1 MTRGS
6 NERYNVFV
14 IPALRSPSAIAVE
27 GPGAAPDAHSFPNQ
41 LFNFPHTSVKVA
53 PPRGKARVHQEVSLI
68 ATVAV
73 SFVCAAALGYVADRL
88 RLPPLVGYL
97 MAGIVMGSITPGFV
111 ADAGLAGQLAE
122 MGVILLMFGVGLHF
136 SAADLLA
143 VRGIAVP
150 GAIVQILIAT
160 LLGIG
165 LAEWW
170 GWGTGAG
177 IVFGLSLSVAS
188 TVVLLKALEEHNLV
202 DSASGRVAVGWLIVE
217 DLAMVLALVLLPALA
232 ELLGGHAA
240 EGTAHGAGLPL
251 PLTIALTLLKVG
263 AFAVMAIFL
272 GPKVVPWLLTSVAR
286 TGSRELFTL
295 TVLAIALGIA
305 FGSAQ
310 IFGVSFALGAFFAG
324 VVMSESNLSH
334 RAAADS
340 LPLQNAFSVLFFVS
354 VGMLFDPSIL
364 LRQPMAVLAAL
375 SLIIVGKAII
385 SFAVVVLLRYPI
397 GMGLTVAGGLAQIGE
412 FSFILASLG
421 VSLGLLPHEGQ
432 DVILAAAI
440 ISITVNPFVCVGA
453 EALDTR
459 VRHRWPDLYARFGH
473 HRYES
478 LGREL
483 EKIRGRSEE
492 RERQHQLEMQELIE
506 TFPLFAKVDEDS
518 QEELLLLFRPK
529 SALPGERVLR
539 KGDRG
544 DGMYFLS
551 SGAVEVQLP
560 GVPIRLE
567 PGAFFGE
574 MALLSGGRRTADVVA
589 VDFCQF
595 FVLERRDFNMF
606 TAKHPTLRQA
616 VSEMARERTEMNVM
630 RQKHDQPSGIAS

>member
-1 MTRGS
+1 M
-6 NERYNVFV
+6 
-14 IPALRSPSAIAVE
+14 
-27 GPGAAPDAHSFPNQ
+27 
-41 LFNFPHTSVKVA
+41 
-53 PPRGKARVHQEVSLI
+53 HQEVSLI

-73 SFVCAAALGYVADRL
+73 SFVCAAILGYLADRV

-97 MAGIVMGSITPGFV
+97 FAGIVMGPLTPGFV
-111 ADAGLAGQLAE
+111 ANAELASQLAE

-136 SAADLLA
+136 STADLLA

-150 GAIVQILIAT
+150 GAIARIVVVT

-165 LAEWW
+165 LASWW
-170 GWGTGAG
+170 GWSLGAG
-177 IVFGLSLSVAS
+177 IVLGLSLSVAS
-188 TVVLLKALEEHNLV
+188 TVVLLKALEERNLLN
-202 DSASGRVAVGWLIVE
+202 SASGRVAVGWLIVE
-217 DLAMVLALVLLPALA
+217 DLATVLALVLLPAVA

-240 EGTAHGAGLPL
+240 AGGLAHSAGLPL
-251 PLTIALTLLKVG
+251 PLTIALTLVKVG

-272 GPKVVPWLLTSVAR
+272 GPKIVPWLLTLVAR

-305 FGSAQ
+305 FGSAKV
-310 IFGVSFALGAFFAG
+310 FGVSFALGAFFAG

-364 LRQPMAVLAAL
+364 VRQPMAVISALA
-375 SLIIVGKAII
+375 LIVVGKTII
-385 SFAVVVLLRYPI
+385 SFLIVVTLRYPI
-397 GMGLTVAGGLAQIGE
+397 GMALTVSGGLAQIGE

-421 VSLGLLPHEGQ
+421 VSLGLLPSDGQ
-432 DVILAAAI
+432 DIILASAI
-440 ISITVNPFVCVGA
+440 ISITLNPLVCSGA
-453 EALDTR
+453 EALHTH
-459 VRHRWPDLYARFGH
+459 VHARWPVLSNRFGRRRH
-473 HRYES
+473 EA

-483 EKIRGRSEE
+483 EKIRAINEA
-492 RERQHQLEMQELIE
+492 REHKHQLEMEELIE

-529 SALPGERVLR
+529 SALPGERVVR

-560 GVPIRLE
+560 GEPIRLE

-606 TAKHPTLRQA
+606 TAKHPVLRQA

-630 RQKHDQPSGIAS
+630 RQKRDQPSSVDS

>member
-1 MTRGS
+1 
-6 NERYNVFV
+6 
-14 IPALRSPSAIAVE
+14 
-27 GPGAAPDAHSFPNQ
+27 
-41 LFNFPHTSVKVA
+41 
-53 PPRGKARVHQEVSLI
+53 VHQEVPLI

-73 SFVCAAALGYVADRL
+73 SFVCAAVLGYLADRL

-97 MAGIVMGSITPGFV
+97 MAGILMGPITPGFV
-111 ADAGLAGQLAE
+111 ADSGLASQLAE

-136 SAADLLA
+136 SARDLLA
-143 VRGIAVP
+143 VRGVAVP
-150 GAIVQILIAT
+150 GAIIQILFAT
-160 LLGIG
+160 LLGVG

-170 GWGTGAG
+170 GWSLGAG

-188 TVVLLKALEEHNLV
+188 TVVLLKALEERNLV
-202 DSASGRVAVGWLIVE
+202 NSASGRVAIGWLIVE

-232 ELLGGHAA
+232 ELLGGHPAA
-240 EGTAHGAGLPL
+240 NAAHGSDMPL
-251 PLTIALTLLKVG
+251 ALTLLLTLLQVG
-263 AFAVMAIFL
+263 AFAAMAIFL
-272 GPKVVPWLLTSVAR
+272 GPKVVPWLLTRVAR

-364 LRQPMAVLAAL
+364 VRQPLGVLAAL
-375 SLIIVGKAII
+375 LLIIFGKAII
-385 SFAVVVLLRYPI
+385 SFAVVTLLRYPLA
-397 GMGLTVAGGLAQIGE
+397 MALTVAGGLAQIGE
-412 FSFILASLG
+412 FSFILAGLG
-421 VSLGLLPHEGQ
+421 VSLGLLPTDGQ
-432 DVILAAAI
+432 DIILASAI
-440 ISITVNPFVCVGA
+440 ISITLNPVVCAGA
-453 EALDTR
+453 EALYVYVQR
-459 VRHRWPDLYARFGH
+459 RWPATAARHGH
-473 HRYES
+473 ARYEALS
-478 LGREL
+478 GEL
-483 EKIRGRSEE
+483 DKIRAVTEA
-492 RERQHQLEMQELIE
+492 REQQHQLEMRELSE
-506 TFPLFAKVDEDS
+506 TFPLFANVDENS

-529 SALPGERVLR
+529 SALPGGRVMR

-560 GVPIRLE
+560 NDTIRLE

-574 MALLSGGRRTADVVA
+574 MALLSGGRRNADVVA

-606 TAKHPTLRQA
+606 TAKHPALRQM

-630 RQKHDQPSGIAS
+630 RQKRVQPSDIAS

>member
-1 MTRGS
+1 M
-6 NERYNVFV
+6 
-14 IPALRSPSAIAVE
+14 
-27 GPGAAPDAHSFPNQ
+27 
-41 LFNFPHTSVKVA
+41 
-53 PPRGKARVHQEVSLI
+53 HQEVSLI

-73 SFVCAAALGYVADRL
+73 SFVCAAILGYLADRV

-97 MAGIVMGSITPGFV
+97 FAGIVMGPLTPGFV
-111 ADAGLAGQLAE
+111 ANAELASQLAE

-136 SAADLLA
+136 STADLLA

-150 GAIVQILIAT
+150 GAIARIVVVT

-165 LAEWW
+165 LASWW
-170 GWGTGAG
+170 GWNLGAG
-177 IVFGLSLSVAS
+177 IVLGLSLSVAS
-188 TVVLLKALEEHNLV
+188 TVVLLKALEERNLLN
-202 DSASGRVAVGWLIVE
+202 SASGRVAVGWLIVE
-217 DLAMVLALVLLPALA
+217 DLATVLALVLLPAVA
-232 ELLGGHAA
+232 ELLGGHA
-240 EGTAHGAGLPL
+240 TAGGLAHNAGLPL
-251 PLTIALTLLKVG
+251 PLTIALTLVKVG

-272 GPKVVPWLLTSVAR
+272 GPKIVPWLLTLVAR

-305 FGSAQ
+305 FGSAKV
-310 IFGVSFALGAFFAG
+310 FGVSFALGAFFAG

-364 LRQPMAVLAAL
+364 VRQPMAVISALA
-375 SLIIVGKAII
+375 LIVVGKTIV
-385 SFAVVVLLRYPI
+385 SFLIVVMLRYPI
-397 GMGLTVAGGLAQIGE
+397 GMALTVSGGLAQIGE

-421 VSLGLLPHEGQ
+421 VSLGLLPSDGQ
-432 DVILAAAI
+432 DIILASAI
-440 ISITVNPFVCVGA
+440 ISITLNPLVCLAA
-453 EALDTR
+453 EALHTH
-459 VRHRWPDLYARFGH
+459 VHTRWPVLSNRFGRRRH
-473 HRYES
+473 EA

-483 EKIRGRSEE
+483 EKIRAINEA
-492 RERQHQLEMQELIE
+492 REHKHQLEMEELIE

-529 SALPGERVLR
+529 SALPGERVVR

-560 GVPIRLE
+560 GEPIRLE

-606 TAKHPTLRQA
+606 TAKHPVLRQA

-630 RQKHDQPSGIAS
+630 RQKTDQPSSVDS

>member
-1 MTRGS
+1 M
-6 NERYNVFV
+6 
-14 IPALRSPSAIAVE
+14 
-27 GPGAAPDAHSFPNQ
+27 
-41 LFNFPHTSVKVA
+41 
-53 PPRGKARVHQEVSLI
+53 HQEVSLI

-73 SFVCAAALGYVADRL
+73 SFVCAAVLGYIADRL

-97 MAGIVMGSITPGFV
+97 MAGIVMTLTPGFF
-111 ADAGLAGQLAE
+111 ADTDLAGQLAE

-150 GAIVQILIAT
+150 GAIVQILITT

-170 GWGTGAG
+170 GWGLGAG

-232 ELLGGHAA
+232 ELLGGHPAEAA
-240 EGTAHGAGLPL
+240 AHGAGLPL
-251 PLTIALTLLKVG
+251 PLTIALTLVKVG

-272 GPKVVPWLLTSVAR
+272 GPKVVPWLLTRVAR

-364 LRQPMAVLAAL
+364 VRLPMAVLAAL
-375 SLIIVGKAII
+375 GLIIVGKAII

-440 ISITVNPFVCVGA
+440 ISITANPLVCVGA
-453 EALDTR
+453 EALDAH
-459 VRHRWPDLYARFGH
+459 VRRRWPALYAHFGH
-473 HRYES
+473 HRHEA

-483 EKIRGRSEE
+483 EKIRGVNEE

-506 TFPLFAKVDEDS
+506 TFPLFAKVGEDS

-529 SALPGERVLR
+529 SALPGERVMR

-551 SGAVEVQLP
+551 SGAVEVQVP
-560 GVPIRLE
+560 GGPIRLD

-630 RQKHDQPSGIAS
+630 RQEHDHISGVAS